1 MRIDMKRMQL
11 KTFGFV
17 MMLGL
22 MIGAKSQAQ
31 LAMSF
36 KSASQQLI
44 EDAVKEGVLLYRQDY
59 LLEDSSGSRFT
70 LDNQACVGKAS
81 GFCVL
86 LDDGYVVPRSLLEPW
101 KGDDVYEPYAGQYK
115 AVVSASWRRSVE
127 DARWVE
133 AGILQARDKADLLSG
148 TWCQA
153 QDSLFR
159 GKGFAIDA
167 EPGRK
172 EGWLVWLAADMAT
185 ALDSAKLDMFIYR
198 HALDI
203 KPDADTCLVPALKA
217 KQKVLGGV
225 YLNPVFTGVG
235 KVEFHLVGPVVQ
247 AGEQWVLLPL
257 ASFQTEPTKPAVLT
271 PVKDDEG
278 TAEEPASGSSTGSK
292 KKKDRKSKE

>member
-185 ALDSAKLDMFIYR
+185 ALDSAKLDMFKSLGRRLPESCLHGRRESGVPFGRPGGAGRRAMGLAAFGIVPNR
-198 HALDI
+198 TDQACR
-203 KPDADTCLVPALKA
+203 ADPG
-217 KQKVLGGV
+217 QG
-225 YLNPVFTGVG
+225 
-235 KVEFHLVGPVVQ
+235 
-247 AGEQWVLLPL
+247 
-257 ASFQTEPTKPAVLT
+257 
-271 PVKDDEG
+271 
-278 TAEEPASGSSTGSK
+278 
-292 KKKDRKSKE
+292 